1 VRASSDALLTAWEK
15 SLAENKD
22 GPAILDGRG
31 NITRTFAGIEER
43 TKVFAQ
49 KLQSL
54 AAGEVAAVQIGNHP
68 DWPSLFIACLRR
80 QIVVLPLEQ
89 SISENERTMAVK
101 ICRASAVFT
110 LVRGGSS
117 NEVVMLSDPDVA
129 AAVPGGRE
137 PDARPLKVTAPPDW
151 AGRHPAL
158 LKLTSGTTAAPRAI
172 RFRSEQLLADCENIC
187 ETMQFGQRDLN
198 YGVIP
203 ISHSYGFSNLLTPLL
218 ARAVPMALSTDRMP
232 RAIMAGLA
240 ATRATVL
247 PGMPVFYQSLC
258 ELDDVPPLPEL
269 RLCISAGAPLTVE
282 LANQFRA
289 RFHREIHSFY
299 GSSEC
304 GGICYVREP
313 EPIPGFVGEA
323 MRGVEIELLDSK
335 TGSSRIRVLSRAVG
349 DGYFPEPDD
358 SKLGRGSFLP
368 DDLLEKR
375 GPGYRIVG
383 RVSDLINVAGK
394 KVNPAEVE
402 AEILKCPGVREA
414 IAFGRQSK
422 RRHQEVAACVVA
434 NGEVS
439 EMELLAHLR
448 ARLSSW
454 QVPRRIY
461 FVEAIPVNE
470 RGKTSRRELARR
482 FI

>member
-1 VRASSDALLTAWEK
+1 MRTSSDALLTAWEK
-15 SLAENKD
+15 SLAENRD

-31 NITRTFAGIEER
+31 NIARTFSGIEER
-43 TKVFAQ
+43 TEFFAQ

-89 SISENERTMAVK
+89 SISENEQRMAME
-101 ICRASAVFT
+101 ICCASSLFAV
-110 LVRGGSS
+110 VHGRNGD
-117 NEVVMLSDPDVA
+117 EVVMARNSDVA
-129 AAVPGGRE
+129 AAVGGGRKTDT
-137 PDARPLKVTAPPDW
+137 PPRKVTTSPNW
-151 AGRHPAL
+151 GRHRPTL

-187 ETMQFGQRDLN
+187 ETMEFGQRDLN

-203 ISHSYGFSNLLTPLL
+203 ISHSYGFSNLLTPLI
-218 ARAVPMALSTDRMP
+218 ARAVPMALSIDRMP
-232 RAIMAGLA
+232 RAIVDGLA

-258 ELDDVPPLPEL
+258 QLNDTPRLPDL
-269 RLCISAGAPLTVE
+269 RLCISAGAPLIVE
-282 LANQFRA
+282 LANEFRA
-289 RFHREIHSFY
+289 QFHREIHSFY

-313 EPIPGFVGEA
+313 KSIPGFVGEA
-323 MRGVEIELLDSK
+323 MRGVEIELLDSE
-335 TGSSRIRVLSRAVG
+335 TASSRIRVRSRAVG

-358 SKLGRGSFLP
+358 SKLGCGSFLP
-368 DDLLEKR
+368 DDLLEKKGR
-375 GPGYRIVG
+375 GYCIVG
-383 RVSDLINVAGK
+383 RASDLINVAGK

-414 IAFGRQSK
+414 IAFGRESK

-434 NGEVS
+434 KS
-439 EMELLAHLR
+439 ELSEAELLLHLR
-448 ARLSSW
+448 SRLSSW

-461 FVEAIPVNE
+461 FVESIPVNE
-470 RGKTSRRELARR
+470 RGKISRRELARR
-482 FI
+482 FV